1 MADKNLRIKVSAK
14 GARKASQELGGVD
27 SKLKGLAK
35 SAGLAAAGFF
45 GARALLSGFKE
56 AIRLAGI
63 QEQAEKRLSV
73 ALGGNTKALLD
84 QATALQ
90 KVTTFGDEAIIGV
103 QASIAA
109 FVDNEDQIKKAT
121 EATLDM
127 AVAMGMDLKGAGD
140 LIAKTLGSST
150 NALSRYG
157 IQVEGAVG
165 SSERLESLT
174 SNIAN
179 LFGGQAT
186 AQAETMAGSIEQM
199 KNASGDAAEAVGELL
214 SPAII
219 SISKS
224 FTGAASAVAVYIR
237 NLKLSQTAITEATE
251 ANEIE
256 EILLA
261 RIARKKEEIR
271 KSDQVGARN
280 EKEQAIQRQE
290 LLDLQVQLVEAVNQR
305 KEKELETSLKAIE
318 AEKGS
323 LALMAEHATH
333 EKKQLK
339 IKREGLDVTAK
350 AIKLKDQEALK
361 EGTVAEILQKS
372 ADARAESLAQQ
383 LKQAALVQGSA
394 EDAMKAVVRAES
406 MEAAAG
412 LISSIFKSVPFP
424 LNLVLAAG
432 AGAAVSK
439 VIDKGLASFAEGGDF
454 ITSGPKMM
462 MVGDNP
468 GGRERV
474 QVTPLSSPN
483 VNGPQG
489 GITINVSAPLVDE
502 TVIDSIIPAIKKAQ
516 RFDLA

>member
-14 GARKASQELGGVD
+14 GARKASQQLGGVD

-165 SSERLESLT
+165 STERLESLT
-174 SNIAN
+174 AN
-179 LFGGQAT
+179 VAKLFGGQAK
-186 AQAETMAGSIEQM
+186 AQAETMAGSIDQM

-219 SISKS
+219 NISKS

-237 NLKLSQTAITEATE
+237 NLALSRKAIEDVATSQE
-251 ANEIE
+251 KE

-261 RIARKKEEIR
+261 KIGIKRNELNELDKSGFTFLLQKKNLEEEISSLEIDLDNVR
-271 KSDQVGARN
+271 LGNIFEFN
-280 EKEQAIQRQE
+280 EAGQKHLDNLDKEIKKKQ
-290 LLDLQVQLVEAVNQR
+290 DLQVI
-305 KEKELETSLKAIE
+305 EKSKSLFIRD
-318 AEKGS
+318 GIN
-323 LALMAEHATH
+323 L
-333 EKKQLK
+333 
-339 IKREGLDVTAK
+339 TAK
-350 AIKLKDQEALK
+350 AIKLKDLEVLK
-361 EGTVAEILQKS
+361 EGTVAEILKKS
-372 ADARAESLAQQ
+372 ADARTESFNQQ

-394 EDAMKAVVRAES
+394 EDAMKAIIRAES
-406 MEAAAG
+406 MEAVAG
-412 LISSIFKSVPFP
+412 YISGLFQSFHP
-424 LNLVLAAG
+424 LVALVLSAG
-432 AGAAVSK
+432 AGAVVSK
-439 VIDKGLASFAEGGDF
+439 AIDRGLASFAEGGDF
-454 ITSGPKMM
+454 VTSGPKMM

-502 TVIDSIIPAIKKAQ
+502 TVIDSIIPAIQKAQ

>member
-165 SSERLESLT
+165 STERLESLT
-174 SNIAN
+174 AN
-179 LFGGQAT
+179 VAKLFGGQAK

-219 SISKS
+219 NISKS

-237 NLKLSQTAITEATE
+237 NLALSRKAIEDVATSQE
-251 ANEIE
+251 KE

-261 RIARKKEEIR
+261 KIGIKRNELNELDKSGFTFLLQKKNLEEEI
-271 KSDQVGARN
+271 
-280 EKEQAIQRQE
+280 
-290 LLDLQVQLVEAVNQR
+290 L
-305 KEKELETSLKAIE
+305 SLI
-318 AEKGS
+318 
-323 LALMAEHATH
+323 H
-333 EKKQLK
+333 
-339 IKREGLDVTAK
+339 I
-350 AIKLKDQEALK
+350 
-361 EGTVAEILQKS
+361 
-372 ADARAESLAQQ
+372 
-383 LKQAALVQGSA
+383 
-394 EDAMKAVVRAES
+394 
-406 MEAAAG
+406 
-412 LISSIFKSVPFP
+412 
-424 LNLVLAAG
+424 
-432 AGAAVSK
+432 
-439 VIDKGLASFAEGGDF
+439 
-454 ITSGPKMM
+454 
-462 MVGDNP
+462 
-468 GGRERV
+468 
-474 QVTPLSSPN
+474 
-483 VNGPQG
+483 
-489 GITINVSAPLVDE
+489 
-502 TVIDSIIPAIKKAQ
+502 
-516 RFDLA
+516 

>member
-165 SSERLESLT
+165 STERLESLT
-174 SNIAN
+174 AN
-179 LFGGQAT
+179 VAKLFGGQAK

-219 SISKS
+219 NISKS

-237 NLKLSQTAITEATE
+237 NLALSRKAIEDVATSQE
-251 ANEIE
+251 KE

-261 RIARKKEEIR
+261 KIGIK
-271 KSDQVGARN
+271 RN
-280 EKEQAIQRQE
+280 ELNE
-290 LLDLQVQLVEAVNQR
+290 LDKSGFTFL
-305 KEKELETSLKAIE
+305 
-318 AEKGS
+318 
-323 LALMAEHATH
+323 
-333 EKKQLK
+333 
-339 IKREGLDVTAK
+339 
-350 AIKLKDQEALK
+350 
-361 EGTVAEILQKS
+361 LQK
-372 ADARAESLAQQ
+372 
-383 LKQAALVQGSA
+383 K
-394 EDAMKAVVRAES
+394 
-406 MEAAAG
+406 
-412 LISSIFKSVPFP
+412 
-424 LNLVLAAG
+424 
-432 AGAAVSK
+432 
-439 VIDKGLASFAEGGDF
+439 
-454 ITSGPKMM
+454 T
-462 MVGDNP
+462 
-468 GGRERV
+468 
-474 QVTPLSSPN
+474 
-483 VNGPQG
+483 
-489 GITINVSAPLVDE
+489 
-502 TVIDSIIPAIKKAQ
+502 
-516 RFDLA
+516 